1 MASYVH
7 RGLSRPTGTVPQRRL
22 AAQVELPSGTAGDD
36 QFGGCRTVE
45 QSYIKN
51 KQIGEGTY
59 GQVRPSWCCGPA
71 LLWSLLQ
78 LAGRAASPGVAAPLR
93 RCLV

>member
-1 MASYVH
+1 MT
-7 RGLSRPTGTVPQRRL
+7 RP
-22 AAQVELPSGTAGDD
+22 AEQVELPSGTAGDD

-59 GQVRPSWCCGPA
+59 GQVRVVRRLQH
-71 LLWSLLQ
+71 LL
-78 LAGRAASPGVAAPLR
+78 VK
-93 RCLV
+93 